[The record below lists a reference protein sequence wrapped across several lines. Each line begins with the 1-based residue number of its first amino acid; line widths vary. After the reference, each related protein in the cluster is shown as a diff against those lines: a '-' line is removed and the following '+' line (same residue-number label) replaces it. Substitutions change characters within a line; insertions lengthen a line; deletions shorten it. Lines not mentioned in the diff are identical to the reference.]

1 MSVRSMVRAALFM
14 AFLSAPIAAFADC
27 GSDCTNRCNHLG
39 SGPAWA
45 NCMETCMKRC
55 LGMRQNSI
63 SDKRW
68 QFSQAMQECPTG
80 SGKYCPVG
88 TYCALKEDGSYTCRR
103 R

>member
-1 MSVRSMVRAALFM
+1 MKFRRMARAALFTL
-14 AFLSAPIAAFADC
+14 FLSAPVAAFADC

-55 LGMRQNSI
+55 LGMRQKSTT
-63 SDKRW
+63 DKRW
-68 QFSQAMQECPTG
+68 QSSQAMQECPAG

-88 TYCALKEDGSYTCRR
+88 TYCCPKAGGGYTCCR
-103 R
+103 